1 MLVSHSIGLRVLLR
15 VLFYDWLIASV
26 IDSNFCGQLPREL
39 FGYYFSF
46 SLHCI
51 IAS

>member
-26 IDSNFCGQLPREL
+26 IDSNFVVNYHVSC
-39 FGYYFSF
+39 SV
-46 SLHCI
+46 I
-51 IAS
+51 IL